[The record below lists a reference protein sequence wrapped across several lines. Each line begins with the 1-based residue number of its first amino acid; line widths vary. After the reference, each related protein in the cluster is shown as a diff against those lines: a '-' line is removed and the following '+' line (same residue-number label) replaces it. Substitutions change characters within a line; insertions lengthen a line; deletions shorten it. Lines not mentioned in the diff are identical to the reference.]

1 MPAFYAI
8 HPISCTLYPMPYR
21 AYLPMYPAFCALC
34 PTMYPAFGALRPAFC
49 ALCPRAYALLS
60 YIPSTNPILHACILR
75 HKTYIVCPI
84 PDVL

>member
-21 AYLPMYPAFCALC
+21 AYLPMYPAFGALC
-34 PTMYPAFGALRPAFC
+34 PAFC